1 MCMSHAHDRCLRLLA
16 DLTRDKLTTDYFENA
31 CEYYDF
37 LYNKKTVKFA
47 AHPTRCDET
56 KYPPFEL
63 TMSAKNSYDDVAER
77 VGAMVNAPPTHIRFW
92 TVNNTTGNPKTPV
105 KRSATS
111 NLLSMLHT
119 GTYTQAQ
126 QSYRV
131 DAFFFEVLEISLEEL
146 EFKKSVKLTW
156 LSEGITKEVRTRA
169 GRQDK
174 AGRVLTSSLGHIR
187 PARQQERHGRGPD
200 QRRGAQSQ
208 GP

>member
-174 AGRVLTSSLGHIR
+174 SGQVLTSSLGYI
-187 PARQQERHGRGPD
+187 
-200 QRRGAQSQ
+200 
-208 GP
+208 